1 MQWYTVY
8 ECSVCYWQSLWYSN
22 IFVLFDFAD
31 LEDIQRKRR
40 KQIPSFSNNDSFMT
54 VSGLLALLLF
64 NLLITVSH

>member
-1 MQWYTVY
+1 MNVVFVIDSHFDTV
-8 ECSVCYWQSLWYSN
+8 
-22 IFVLFDFAD
+22 IFFVLFDFAD

>member
-1 MQWYTVY
+1 MNVVFVIDSHFDTV
-8 ECSVCYWQSLWYSN
+8 
-22 IFVLFDFAD
+22 IFFVLFDFAD

-64 NLLITVSH
+64 NLLITVSQ